1 MATIEIKSKPLGFGF
16 ADHMYIVYT
25 NDAWERKVLRGG
37 PDGSDIEGFLIGD
50 ILVQNVLYQNGA
62 PDWDSD
68 NSDPHQTIFSGTDAE
83 MQSKIDLAI
92 AEMNRINSE
101 GYDYNLPLLES
112 LIPAWGDLN
121 EQNSNTVA
129 VYLANAINII

>member
-1 MATIEIKSKPLGFGF
+1 MTARIEIFSKPLGLGVE
-16 ADHMYIVYT
+16 HMYIVYT
-25 NDAWERKVLRGG
+25 NEAGEKRILRGG
-37 PDGSDIEGFLIGD
+37 PEGSGIKGAIIGD
-50 ILVQNVLYQNGA
+50 IVVVDTIYDENSI
-62 PDWDSD
+62 DWDSKG
-68 NSDPHQTIFSGTDAE
+68 NHKHQEIFTGTDAE

-92 AEMNRINSE
+92 AEMNHINSE